1 MTALDPTTTRTIAA
15 IGSGGTISAVAD
27 AQRRNGGG
35 LGVEQI
41 AAGAGALPAG
51 VAIRSVDVRRI
62 PGRAMTP
69 SDMLEI
75 ARAVRGAVD
84 DGCDGVIVTHGTD
97 TVEETAYALA
107 LTLDVPVPV
116 VLTAAMRLPG
126 AVGHDGGAN
135 FRSAVA
141 AAADPRVAELGPVVV
156 LQDELHLARWVSKV
170 HTSRV
175 AAFASPE
182 TGPAG
187 VVVEDRVQL
196 TAVTGPDD
204 YLGAPADVAGTRV
217 ELVTIAAGMDGYLVD
232 AAAERADGIVIA
244 GSGGGHTPPPV
255 ADAVARAIA
264 AGVPVVVASRCASGP
279 TLEETYGGPGGEI
292 QLREIGAVFAGR
304 IPALKARLRLQ
315 VALAL
320 GLRPE
325 EAFPA

>member
-1 MTALDPTTTRTIAA
+1 MSALDTTAARTIVAV
-15 IGSGGTISAVAD
+15 GSGGTISAVAD
-27 AQRRNGGG
+27 AQRRHGVG

-51 VAIRSVDVRRI
+51 VEIRSVDVRRI
-62 PGRAMTP
+62 PGRAMAP
-69 SDMLEI
+69 DDMLEI
-75 ARAVRGAVD
+75 ARVIRTAVD

-135 FRSAVA
+135 FRAAVS
-141 AAADPRVAELGPVVV
+141 AAADPRVAALGPVLV

-196 TAVTGPDD
+196 TATSGPDD
-204 YLGAPADVAGTRV
+204 HLGEPAGLSDVRV
-217 ELVTIAAGMDGYLVD
+217 ELLTVAAGMDGHLVD
-232 AAAERADGIVIA
+232 AAAARAAGIVIA

-255 ADAVARAIA
+255 AEAIARAVA
-264 AGVPVVVASRCASGP
+264 AGVPVVVASRCATGP

-292 QLREIGAVFAGR
+292 QLREVGAVFAGR

-320 GLRPE
+320 GRRADE
-325 EAFPA
+325 VFPA